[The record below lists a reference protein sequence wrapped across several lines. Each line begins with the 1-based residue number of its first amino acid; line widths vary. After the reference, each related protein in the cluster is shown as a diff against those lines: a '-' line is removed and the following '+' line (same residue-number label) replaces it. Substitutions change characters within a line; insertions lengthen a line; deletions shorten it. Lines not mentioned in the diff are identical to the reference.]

1 MKAKDKPTENASIE
15 GEEFKVGNGNL
26 EEMIRKF
33 VWIQEI
39 STQLARFTSYISLQ
53 GQRYRPHYIG
63 LKSEK

>member
-1 MKAKDKPTENASIE
+1 MKAKDKPMENAGIE
-15 GEEFKVGNGNL
+15 GEECNVENGNL

-33 VWIQEI
+33 GWIQGI